1 MKNEC
6 IKRNGI
12 VDLSEWVSG
21 WVGGWVDGWVGG
33 GLTPCRQL
41 GPSSRRE
48 HVNAL
53 RKINHKLFKG
63 LKTTA
68 NDYFLK
74 FVRFTV

>member
-1 MKNEC
+1 M
-6 IKRNGI
+6 
-12 VDLSEWVSG
+12 
-21 WVGGWVDGWVGG
+21 DGWVGG

-53 RKINHKLFKG
+53 RKRNHKLFKG